1 MIQRSA
7 KLLQIGLYIR
17 QYVMPLYRR
26 VSYSTTTTLFEWIVI
41 VSGRGI
47 TGQKD
52 KSFRACDDRALAPWH
67 QAAAFEL
74 LMGHELQFSPQWSAA
89 KLGVGG

>member
-26 VSYSTTTTLFEWIVI
+26 VSYSTTTTLY
-41 VSGRGI
+41 
-47 TGQKD
+47 
-52 KSFRACDDRALAPWH
+52 
-67 QAAAFEL
+67 
-74 LMGHELQFSPQWSAA
+74 
-89 KLGVGG
+89 